1 MYFVFTYTAKG
12 IELTYT
18 FIELNKGI
26 VSDEEICLVT
36 NKYKTLLNEMDKA
49 YRYII
54 SLIDDD
60 NLI

>member
-1 MYFVFTYTAKG
+1 MKHHIDIIDGTKD
-12 IELTYT
+12 I

-36 NKYKTLLNEMDKA
+36 NKYKTLLNEMDKV